1 MDAPAV
7 TLLKGGKLCFTKLSK
22 KFIYLSQHPRTLKL
36 IFFNHDRCHLHR
48 APAMHYLFKF
58 VSKQRHCMA
67 TFLLVSSLICTNAF
81 AQLTVYVVRHGQT
94 DWNKDGRIQGGTD
107 NPLNATGREQA
118 ATMGRLMMD
127 VKVDAVY
134 VSSHQRAKQTAE
146 VFQGRSPIVAMDE
159 LRERF
164 FGKFEG
170 ANDKDPAV
178 VADWNKRRFTWTD
191 DMEGGE
197 TLESQSRRAEA
208 ALRSIREKH
217 KDGGTVVIVGH
228 GGINPL
234 LVSLMIGVPPQ
245 EGASAINQ
253 SNDEIYRI
261 ELSKS
266 GAAAVWKLIPRSKLS
281 EL

>member
-1 MDAPAV
+1 MNN
-7 TLLKGGKLCFTKLSK
+7 TYT
-22 KFIYLSQHPRTLKL
+22 QPRTRTWLVIGL
-36 IFFNHDRCHLHR
+36 
-48 APAMHYLFKF
+48 M
-58 VSKQRHCMA
+58 
-67 TFLLVSSLICTNAF
+67 LVSSFFSISAW

-107 NPLNATGREQA
+107 NPLNANGRDQA
-118 ATMGRLMMD
+118 AAMARLMAD

-134 VSSHQRAKQTAE
+134 VSSHQRARQTAA
-146 VFQGRSPIVAMDE
+146 VFEGRTPIVAMDE

-170 ANDKDPAV
+170 ANDKDPAI
-178 VADWNKRRFTWTD
+178 VADWNKRRFSWAD

-208 ALRSIREKH
+208 ALKTIRDKH
-217 KDGGTVVIVGH
+217 KDGGTVVVVGH

-234 LVSLMIGVPPQ
+234 VVSHLMGVPPQ

-253 SNDEIYRI
+253 GNDEIYRV
-261 ELSKS
+261 ELPKS
-266 GAAAVWKLIPRSKLS
+266 GQAAIWKLIPRNKLG

>member
-1 MDAPAV
+1 MSSSTSFVCIAR
-7 TLLKGGKLCFTKLSK
+7 LCA
-22 KFIYLSQHPRTLKL
+22 IV
-36 IFFNHDRCHLHR
+36 FFV
-48 APAMHYLFKF
+48 ASSFF
-58 VSKQRHCMA
+58 A
-67 TFLLVSSLICTNAF
+67 TVAY

-94 DWNKDGRIQGGTD
+94 DWNKEGRIQGGTD
-107 NPLNATGREQA
+107 NPLNGTGREQA
-118 ATMGRLMMD
+118 LTLARTFAD

-134 VSSHQRAKQTAE
+134 VSSHPRAQQTAS
-146 VFQGRSPIVAMDE
+146 VFEGRAAITTMNE

-170 ANDKDPAV
+170 ANDKDAAI

-208 ALRSIREKH
+208 ALKIIRDKH
-217 KDGGTVVIVGH
+217 KDGDSIVIVGH

-234 LVSLMIGVPPQ
+234 LVSHLIGVPPR

-253 SNDEIYRI
+253 GNDEIYRI
-261 ELSKS
+261 EIVKS
-266 GAAAVWKLIPRSKLS
+266 GNASIWKLIPRTKLN

>member
-1 MDAPAV
+1 MN
-7 TLLKGGKLCFTKLSK
+7 CLSK
-22 KFIYLSQHPRTLKL
+22 SLRIPR
-36 IFFNHDRCHLHR
+36 HLVIG
-48 APAMHYLFKF
+48 LFL
-58 VSKQRHCMA
+58 
-67 TFLLVSSLICTNAF
+67 TSSLLCANAF

-118 ATMGRLMMD
+118 AAMGRLLAD
-127 VKVDAVY
+127 VKIDTVY
-134 VSSHQRAKQTAE
+134 VSSHQRARQTAAVLE
-146 VFQGRSPIVAMDE
+146 GRTPIVAMDE

-170 ANDKDPAV
+170 ANDKDPAI
-178 VADWNKRRFTWTD
+178 VADWNKRRFNWTD

-197 TLESQSRRAEA
+197 TLENQSRRAET
-208 ALRSIREKH
+208 ALRTIREKH

-234 LVSLMIGVPPQ
+234 LVSHLIGVPPQ

-253 SNDEIYRI
+253 GNDEVYRI
-261 ELSKS
+261 ELPKS
-266 GAAAVWKLIPRSKLS
+266 GTAALWKLIPRSKLG

>member
-1 MDAPAV
+1 M
-7 TLLKGGKLCFTKLSK
+7 T
-22 KFIYLSQHPRTLKL
+22 
-36 IFFNHDRCHLHR
+36 
-48 APAMHYLFKF
+48 
-58 VSKQRHCMA
+58 
-67 TFLLVSSLICTNAF
+67 SSLFIRRLATAALIACTFVATAAQ

-118 ATMGRLMMD
+118 ATMARTLGD
-127 VKVDAVY
+127 VRVDAVY
-134 VSSHQRAKQTAE
+134 VSSHQRARQTAA
-146 VFQGRSPIVAMDE
+146 VFEGLAPIVAMDE

-170 ANDKDPAV
+170 ANDKDPAI
-178 VADWNKRRFTWTD
+178 VADWNKRRFAWTD

-208 ALRSIREKH
+208 ALKQITARH
-217 KDGGTVVIVGH
+217 PNGGTVVIVGH

-234 LVSLMIGVPPQ
+234 LVSQLIGVPPL

-253 SNDEIYRI
+253 GNDEIYRI
-261 ELSKS
+261 ELPKAGSPT
-266 GAAAVWKLIPRSKLS
+266 GAAAIWKLIPRSKLG

>member
-1 MDAPAV
+1 MWRIETHASFNSMRSQKAAL
-7 TLLKGGKLCFTKLSK
+7 TLMKHTFGLR
-22 KFIYLSQHPRTLKL
+22 PL
-36 IFFNHDRCHLHR
+36 IAAFVLL
-48 APAMHYLFKF
+48 ASLF
-58 VSKQRHCMA
+58 STA
-67 TFLLVSSLICTNAF
+67 AY

-118 ATMGRLMMD
+118 AALGNVMAE
-127 VKVDAVY
+127 VKLDAVY
-134 VSSHQRAKQTAE
+134 ASSHKRAQQTAE
-146 VFQGRSPIVAMDE
+146 VFQGRSPNVPIVAMAE

-170 ANDKDPAV
+170 ANDKDTAIM
-178 VADWNKRRFTWTD
+178 ADWNKRRFMWAD

-208 ALRSIREKH
+208 ALKTIRDKH
-217 KDGGTVVIVGH
+217 PNGGTVVIVGH

-234 LVSLMIGVPPQ
+234 LVSHLIGVPPQ

-253 SNDEIYRI
+253 GNDEIYQI
-261 ELSKS
+261 VLPKT
-266 GAAAVWKLIPRSKLS
+266 GAPAIWKLIARSKLG

>member
-1 MDAPAV
+1 M
-7 TLLKGGKLCFTKLSK
+7 T
-22 KFIYLSQHPRTLKL
+22 
-36 IFFNHDRCHLHR
+36 
-48 APAMHYLFKF
+48 
-58 VSKQRHCMA
+58 
-67 TFLLVSSLICTNAF
+67 SSLFIRHLATAALIACTFAATAAQ

-118 ATMGRLMMD
+118 ATMAKTLGD
-127 VKVDAVY
+127 VRVDAVY
-134 VSSHQRAKQTAE
+134 VSSHQRARQTAA
-146 VFQGRSPIVAMDE
+146 VFEGRAPIVAMDE

-170 ANDKDPAV
+170 ANDKDPAI
-178 VADWNKRRFTWTD
+178 VADWNKRRFAWTD

-208 ALRSIREKH
+208 ALKQITAKH
-217 KDGGTVVIVGH
+217 PNGGTVVIVGH

-234 LVSLMIGVPPQ
+234 LVSQLMGVPPL

-253 SNDEIYRI
+253 GNDEIYRI
-261 ELSKS
+261 ELPKS
-266 GAAAVWKLIPRSKLS
+266 GAAAIWKLIPRNKLS

>member
-1 MDAPAV
+1 MN
-7 TLLKGGKLCFTKLSK
+7 S
-22 KFIYLSQHPRTLKL
+22 PR
-36 IFFNHDRCHLHR
+36 HLR
-48 APAMHYLFKF
+48 HYLIA
-58 VSKQRHCMA
+58 C
-67 TFLLVSSLICTNAF
+67 LLLAGSLFSASAL

-107 NPLNATGREQA
+107 NPLNTTGREQA
-118 ATMGRLMMD
+118 AAMGRLMAE
-127 VKVDAVY
+127 VKVDTVY
-134 VSSHQRAKQTAE
+134 VSSHQRARQTAA
-146 VFQGRSPIVAMDE
+146 VFEGRAPIVAMDE

-170 ANDKDPAV
+170 ANDKDA
-178 VADWNKRRFTWTD
+178 AIMTDWNKRRFTWTD

-208 ALRSIREKH
+208 ALRQIREKH

-234 LVSLMIGVPPQ
+234 LVSHLLGVPPQ

-253 SNDEIYRI
+253 GNDEIYRI
-261 ELSKS
+261 ELPKN
-266 GAAAVWKLIPRSKLS
+266 GTAAIWKLIARNKLN

>member
-1 MDAPAV
+1 LKLFLLQSNALPSNRTPHIMKTAFHIR
-7 TLLKGGKLCFTKLSK
+7 TLLVACLLLASVFTTAA
-22 KFIYLSQHPRTLKL
+22 Y
-36 IFFNHDRCHLHR
+36 
-48 APAMHYLFKF
+48 
-58 VSKQRHCMA
+58 
-67 TFLLVSSLICTNAF
+67 

-107 NPLNATGREQA
+107 NPLNSTGREQA
-118 ATMGRLMMD
+118 AAMSRLMAE
-127 VKVDAVY
+127 VKVDTVY
-134 VSSHQRAKQTAE
+134 VSSHQRARQTAE
-146 VFQGRSPIVAMDE
+146 VFQGRTPIVAMDE

-170 ANDKDPAV
+170 ANDKDPAI
-178 VADWNKRRFTWTD
+178 VADWNKRRFTWAD

-208 ALRSIREKH
+208 ALKTIREKH

-234 LVSLMIGVPPQ
+234 LVSHLIGVAPK

-253 SNDEIYRI
+253 GNDEIYQI
-261 ELSKS
+261 VLPKT
-266 GAAAVWKLIPRSKLS
+266 GAPAIWKLIARSKLG

>member
-1 MDAPAV
+1 M
-7 TLLKGGKLCFTKLSK
+7 KL
-22 KFIYLSQHPRTLKL
+22 H
-36 IFFNHDRCHLHR
+36 
-48 APAMHYLFKF
+48 FKHIGPTG
-58 VSKQRHCMA
+58 RLMA
-67 TFLLVSSLICTNAF
+67 TLAAALLVSSLVCSNAF

-118 ATMGRLMMD
+118 ATMAKLLAD
-127 VKVDAVY
+127 VKLDAVY
-134 VSSHQRAKQTAE
+134 VSSHLRARQTAA
-146 VFQGRSPIVAMDE
+146 VFDGRSTIVAMDE

-170 ANDKDPAV
+170 ANDKDPAI

-197 TLESQSRRAEA
+197 TLESQSLRAEA
-208 ALRSIREKH
+208 ALKSIREKH
-217 KDGGTVVIVGH
+217 PDGGTIVIVGH

-234 LVSLMIGVPPQ
+234 LVSHLLGVAPQ

-253 SNDEIYRI
+253 ANDEIYRL
-261 ELSKS
+261 EVPKS
-266 GAAAVWKLIPRSKLS
+266 GPAAIWKLIARNKLG

>member
-1 MDAPAV
+1 M
-7 TLLKGGKLCFTKLSK
+7 
-22 KFIYLSQHPRTLKL
+22 
-36 IFFNHDRCHLHR
+36 
-48 APAMHYLFKF
+48 
-58 VSKQRHCMA
+58 
-67 TFLLVSSLICTNAF
+67 LVSSFFSISAW

-94 DWNKDGRIQGGTD
+94 DWNKDGRIHGGTD
-107 NPLNATGREQA
+107 NPLNANGRDQA
-118 ATMGRLMMD
+118 AAMARLMAD

-134 VSSHQRAKQTAE
+134 VSSHQRARQTAA
-146 VFQGRSPIVAMDE
+146 VFEGRTPIVAMDE

-170 ANDKDPAV
+170 ANDKDPAI
-178 VADWNKRRFTWTD
+178 VADWNKRRFSWAD

-208 ALRSIREKH
+208 ALKTIRDKH
-217 KDGGTVVIVGH
+217 KDGGTVVVVGH

-234 LVSLMIGVPPQ
+234 VVSHLMGVPPQ

-253 SNDEIYRI
+253 GNDEIYRI
-261 ELSKS
+261 ELPKS
-266 GAAAVWKLIPRSKLS
+266 GQAAIWKLIPRHKLG

>member
-1 MDAPAV
+1 MGCNPQHKAV
-7 TLLKGGKLCFTKLSK
+7 MN
-22 KFIYLSQHPRTLKL
+22 Q
-36 IFFNHDRCHLHR
+36 
-48 APAMHYLFKF
+48 LFKSLSSPRQLM
-58 VSKQRHCMA
+58 V
-67 TFLLVSSLICTNAF
+67 LLLLAGSLLLCTNAF

-118 ATMGRLMMD
+118 AAMGRLLAD
-127 VKVDAVY
+127 AKLDAVY
-134 VSSHQRAKQTAE
+134 VSSHQRARQTAA
-146 VFQGRSPIVAMDE
+146 VFEGRTAIVPMDE

-170 ANDKDPAV
+170 ANDKDPTI
-178 VADWNKRRFTWTD
+178 VADWNKRRFTWAD

-208 ALRSIREKH
+208 ALRQIREKH
-217 KDGGTVVIVGH
+217 KDGGTIAIVGH

-253 SNDEIYRI
+253 GNDEIYRI
-261 ELSKS
+261 ELPKS
-266 GAAAVWKLIPRSKLS
+266 GAAAIWKLIPRSKLG

>member
-1 MDAPAV
+1 MNN
-7 TLLKGGKLCFTKLSK
+7 TYT
-22 KFIYLSQHPRTLKL
+22 QPRTRTWLVIGL
-36 IFFNHDRCHLHR
+36 
-48 APAMHYLFKF
+48 M
-58 VSKQRHCMA
+58 
-67 TFLLVSSLICTNAF
+67 LVSSFFSISAW

-107 NPLNATGREQA
+107 NPLNANGRDQA
-118 ATMGRLMMD
+118 AAMARLMAD

-134 VSSHQRAKQTAE
+134 VSSHQRARQTAA
-146 VFQGRSPIVAMDE
+146 VFEGRTPIVAMDE

-170 ANDKDPAV
+170 ANDKDPAI
-178 VADWNKRRFTWTD
+178 VADWNKRRFSWAD

-208 ALRSIREKH
+208 ALKTIRDKH
-217 KDGGTVVIVGH
+217 KDGGTVVVVGH

-234 LVSLMIGVPPQ
+234 VVSHLMGVPPQ

-253 SNDEIYRI
+253 GNDEIYRI
-261 ELSKS
+261 ELPKS
-266 GAAAVWKLIPRSKLS
+266 GQAAIWKLIPRHKLG